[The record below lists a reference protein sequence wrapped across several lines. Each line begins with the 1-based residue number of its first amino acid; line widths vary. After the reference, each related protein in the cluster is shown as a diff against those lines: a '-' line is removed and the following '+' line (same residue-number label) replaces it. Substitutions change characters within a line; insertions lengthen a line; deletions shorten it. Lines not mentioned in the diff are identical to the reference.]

1 MRIISGT
8 RKGKKLIYPNI
19 TTTRPM
25 TDRLKES
32 LFNILDHRF
41 HVDYS
46 SAAVFDAFAGSGALG
61 LEALSRGALFCL
73 FVEKNADAFQT
84 LEQNAAL
91 FTPVKLLHCG
101 IEKAHVQYEPL
112 PFDLVF
118 LAPPYHKGLV
128 PPTLDRLKT
137 KGWLK
142 KGSLVVIE
150 CASDETLAFPGDFIQ
165 EEKRTYTTAQLIFLR
180 YNDDTEEE

>member
-8 RKGKKLIYPNI
+8 RKGKKLIYPNL

-25 TDRLKES
+25 SDRLKES

-46 SAAVFDAFAGSGALG
+46 SASVLDAFAGSGALG

-73 FVEKNADAFQT
+73 FVEKNQAAFQV
-84 LEQNAAL
+84 LSQNAAL
-91 FTPVKLLHCG
+91 FTSLKLVQAAIHN
-101 IEKAHVQYEPL
+101 AHAHYIPL

-128 PPTLDRLKT
+128 PSTLDLLKRE
-137 KGWLK
+137 GWIK
-142 KGSLVVIE
+142 KGSLIVIE
-150 CASDETLAFPGDFIQ
+150 CARDEILPPSAGFTQ
-165 EEKRTYTTAQLIFLR
+165 EEQRSYTTAQLIFLR
-180 YNDDTEEE
+180 YEGETV